1 MPQLFFI
8 EVSETNAYLLQ
19 KFFDN
24 CHLPRT
30 IYQVLGENKLPKSCK
45 QLQFIFSKNMG
56 EFFWGSVAKPIY
68 EKKEHWLATLVQCVK
83 IVKNNESVKMTPFKD
98 FKQYY
103 GLFRCL
109 LESPNLH
116 HESETNNFFLS
127 LWLLISVCFPAG

>member
-68 EKKEHWLATLVQCVK
+68 EKKRTLTCDTCTVC
-83 IVKNNESVKMTPFKD
+83 KNREKQWKRKD
-98 FKQYY
+98 DA
-103 GLFRCL
+103 
-109 LESPNLH
+109 
-116 HESETNNFFLS
+116 
-127 LWLLISVCFPAG
+127 I